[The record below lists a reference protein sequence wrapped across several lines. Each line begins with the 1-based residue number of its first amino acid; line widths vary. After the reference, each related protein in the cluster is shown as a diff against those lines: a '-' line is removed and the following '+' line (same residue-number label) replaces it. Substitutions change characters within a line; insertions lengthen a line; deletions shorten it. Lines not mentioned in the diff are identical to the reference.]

1 MTPYFKDFWCA
12 LRAGLHFRKGSQ
24 ASPRIVDFHCA
35 YQLAQMPAQRIKAG
49 FGNIRQSLLQY
60 ADQWAGRALYG
71 AHAFDRQDQFDR
83 SLVVLHAAARDQ
95 SQRFEPPDQVARSR
109 LVNGKR
115 PRKLP
120 DLGSGVPG
128 DMGKRPELGAAD
140 ARAVLDLSIVAADG
154 LDQHPELLEH
164 FQHLRRPGS
173 CNRLPSMIEVLAV
186 FRRHV
191 QRGLIPAVV
200 KGHLPDARVVTAAPP
215 PSSFETGR
223 SRDSAMTDLLDGQ
236 LTPQPSPIILTQMYF
251 VA

>member
-1 MTPYFKDFWCA
+1 
-12 LRAGLHFRKGSQ
+12 
-24 ASPRIVDFHCA
+24 
-35 YQLAQMPAQRIKAG
+35 MPAQRIKAG

-109 LVNGKR
+109 LMNGKR

-120 DLGSGVPG
+120 DLGSGAPG

-173 CNRLPSMIEVLAV
+173 CNRLPSMITEFRFLLARDGGHFV
-186 FRRHV
+186 SSNLGLKP
-191 QRGLIPAVV
+191 QISAGLIPVVV
-200 KGHLPDARVVTAAPP
+200 KEHFPSARAVTAAPP